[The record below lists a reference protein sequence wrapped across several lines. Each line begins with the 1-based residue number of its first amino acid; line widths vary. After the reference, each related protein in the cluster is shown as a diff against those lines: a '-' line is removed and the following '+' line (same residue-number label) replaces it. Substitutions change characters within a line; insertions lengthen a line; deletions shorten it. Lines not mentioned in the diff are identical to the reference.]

1 MCVHGRAQHGGGGG
15 GGGGSGRQAGF
26 GYARDIDSEV
36 C

>member
-1 MCVHGRAQHGGGGG
+1 MAARNTAAAAAAAVAGRASQ
-15 GGGGSGRQAGF
+15 RAGF